1 MTMTMTSSSHDNL
14 MTIDPKDV
22 VCGIASVVQNA
33 GLSSATLGDEDVTCD
48 KGVQQKLQT
57 WILFDS
63 RIFYVHTIDD
73 VT

>member
-1 MTMTMTSSSHDNL
+1 

-33 GLSSATLGDEDVTCD
+33 GLSSVPLGDEDVTCD
-48 KGVQQKLQT
+48 KGVQKLQT

-63 RIFYVHTIDD
+63 SILYVHTIDD
-73 VT
+73 VR